1 MVEQVYEKLE
11 KNISKF
17 RTTVNRPLTLTEK
30 ILAGHLEDE
39 FLNKIS
45 NSSMGLNLS
54 RGKPVKYYS
63 SDRISQLIG
72 NGLLTFIDINTKLDD
87 FFTKDQIVFYEDLDD
102 LSYKLNKFKRDVKE
116 RKRIAKNG
124 NNFYLKNFNSS
135 LVSDFILSKTLD
147 IKSKKQFIWDH

>member
-1 MVEQVYEKLE
+1 MKLC
-11 KNISKF
+11 I
-17 RTTVNRPLTLTEK
+17 
-30 ILAGHLEDE
+30 H
-39 FLNKIS
+39 
-45 NSSMGLNLS
+45 
-54 RGKPVKYYS
+54 
-63 SDRISQLIG
+63 
-72 NGLLTFIDINTKLDD
+72 IDIKTKLDD

-135 LVSDFILSKTLD
+135 LVSYFILSKTLD